1 MRPLVSAPQAISKA
15 RSGDTAHDFIEGLR
29 HFDKDGNGFISS
41 AELRHLL
48 ATLGE
53 KLADDEVEQL
63 LQGQEDSQGNV
74 NYENFVHLV
83 MQG

>member
-1 MRPLVSAPQAISKA
+1 MRGQ
-15 RSGDTAHDFIEGLR
+15 
-29 HFDKDGNGFISS
+29 
-41 AELRHLL
+41 
-48 ATLGE
+48 
-53 KLADDEVEQL
+53 VEQL